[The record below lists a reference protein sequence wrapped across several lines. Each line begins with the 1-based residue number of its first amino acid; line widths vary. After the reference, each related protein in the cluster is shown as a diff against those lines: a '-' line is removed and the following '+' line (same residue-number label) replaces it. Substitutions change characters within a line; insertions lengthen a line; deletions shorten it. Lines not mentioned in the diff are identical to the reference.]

1 MKKHCVHQK
10 ADFDILICGNDRIAF
25 LAYQVLLSMGLRIP
39 EQVAVLGYDN
49 MIGTGELFYPP
60 LTTVQLPHYELGKEA
75 TLHIIQERNH
85 RDIVHV
91 PCQLVERES
100 I

>member
-1 MKKHCVHQK
+1 
-10 ADFDILICGNDRIAF
+10 
-25 LAYQVLLSMGLRIP
+25 
-39 EQVAVLGYDN
+39 

-91 PCQLVERES
+91 PYQLVERES